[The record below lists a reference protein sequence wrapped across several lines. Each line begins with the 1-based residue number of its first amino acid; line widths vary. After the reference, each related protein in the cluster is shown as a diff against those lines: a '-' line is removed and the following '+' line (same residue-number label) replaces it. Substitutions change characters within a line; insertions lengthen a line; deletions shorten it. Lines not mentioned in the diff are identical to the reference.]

1 MKADRARKLPWHRL
15 PAGAVVA
22 GTAVLLVACAPQIS
36 KIRSR
41 NAQTLTRLEVGMTRD
56 QVLDLMG
63 REMVR
68 VKVTTSDDPY
78 EFELAD
84 IPHPYRTES
93 YEAAGSRFEV
103 LYYLTSETSRD
114 RAITD
119 DELTPIVL
127 IDGRVDGWG
136 WGFWND
142 QVRRYEIRVR

>member
-1 MKADRARKLPWHRL
+1 MKAEKRRKLRRHWL
-15 PAGAVVA
+15 TAGAAAAV
-22 GTAVLLVACAPQIS
+22 TAVMLVACAPQIS
-36 KIRSR
+36 KIRTR

-63 REMVR
+63 REPVTVEVPMEDTFER
-68 VKVTTSDDPY
+68 V
-78 EFELAD
+78 D

-93 YEAAGSRFEV
+93 YHAQGRRFEV
-103 LYYLTSETSRD
+103 LYYLTSETARD
-114 RAITD
+114 LAITD

-127 IDGRVDGWG
+127 VDGRVDGWG